1 MVDADLAGG
10 QKVCNS
16 RCRKALEKRSK
27 CEGRARLHEKDS
39 RCVVGQEKR
48 DDRREAYKPKVRH
61 LNSVKSPTSIVVHF
75 WASLLVVH

>member
-16 RCRKALEKRSK
+16 CCRNELEKRSK
-27 CEGRARLHEKDS
+27 CEGRARLHEEDS

-48 DDRREAYKPKVRH
+48 DGQGTQRGGK
-61 LNSVKSPTSIVVHF
+61 LTNQGSGTLI
-75 WASLLVVH
+75 L